1 MDPLTNP
8 FAPGA
13 GTPPPELAGR
23 DSILVA
29 ADVAVQRNKAC
40 RPARSLMLVGLR
52 GVGKTVLLNEM
63 VQIAE
68 KHGAISSFFEVGTN
82 GPLAHTV
89 ITTLRAVLLR
99 LENGGIS
106 GSVKRGL
113 RVLKSFAAAV
123 RIRYGDF
130 DISIPDLDVEA
141 GTADSGVLSHDLAD
155 LFVAV
160 GEAARAQKTS
170 VVILVDEIQNLVKE
184 EIGALIMAI
193 HHTDRRQLPILVI
206 GAGLPSMIRLS
217 SETRSY
223 AERLFEYSDIGPLDE
238 TACRQALVEPAR
250 RADVVIDVEVITAV
264 KERTGGYPYFLQEW
278 GYQLWMTTGCSPIT
292 RDDLLTA
299 QNVVMERLDR
309 GFFRSRLERITHPEH
324 KYLQAMASLGSGP
337 AYRSGDI
344 AMAMGKKTQQLGP
357 VREALITKG
366 MIYSTSYGYAA
377 FTVPLFDG
385 FLRRTDTEQLS
396 PW

>member
-1 MDPLTNP
+1 MTNP
-8 FAPGA
+8 YAPGA

-23 DSILVA
+23 DGILSE
-29 ADVAVQRNKAC
+29 ADVAIQRNRAC

-68 KHGAISSFFEVGTN
+68 KRGAISNFFEVGTN

-89 ITTLRAVLLR
+89 ITTLRAALLR
-99 LENGGIS
+99 LDRGGIS

-123 RIRYGDF
+123 RIRYGDL
-130 DISIPDLDVEA
+130 DISIPDLDVEM
-141 GTADSGVLSHDLAD
+141 GVADSGVLAHDLAD

-160 GEAARAQKTS
+160 GEAAQAQRTS
-170 VVILVDEIQNLVKE
+170 VVILIDEIQNLVKE

-193 HHTDRRQLPILVI
+193 HHTDRQQLPILVI

-217 SETRSY
+217 SESRSY
-223 AERLFEYSDIGPLDE
+223 AERLFEYSDVGPLGE
-238 TACRQALVEPAR
+238 AAIHRALVEPAR
-250 RADVVIDVEVITAV
+250 RAGVAFDDAVIAAV
-264 KERTGGYPYFLQEW
+264 ANRTGGYPYFLQEW
-278 GYQLWMTTGCSPIT
+278 GYQLWRTASRSPVT
-292 RDDLLTA
+292 QDDLA
-299 QNVVMERLDR
+299 IAEDAVMKRLDR
-309 GFFRSRLERITHPEH
+309 GFFRSRLERLTHPEQR
-324 KYLQAMASLGSGP
+324 YLQAMAGLGPGP
-337 AYRSGDI
+337 SYRSGDI
-344 AMAMGKKTQQLGP
+344 AKAMGRKTSQLGP

-366 MIYSTSYGYAA
+366 MIYSTGYGYAA

-385 FLRRTDTEQLS
+385 FLRRTGNEQ
-396 PW
+396 PDPE